1 MPAGRPRK
9 PTQLKK
15 LGGTAQPSRLNPME
29 PVPAVALGLPPE
41 WLSATAKEYWQEIGG
56 LLLQMKLVSY
66 GDTAAMTLLCDV
78 LAQWVSVR
86 VTIAKKGRVYEL
98 LSDGGKVFRARPE
111 VAMEADLWRR
121 ASAMLVQFGL
131 TPSARSKVSALG
143 AAEEKDP
150 LAALIDEAK

>member
-1 MPAGRPRK
+1 MAAGRPRK
-9 PTQLKK
+9 PTTLKK
-15 LGGTAQPSRLNPME
+15 LGGTLQPSRTNPLE
-29 PVPAVALGLPPE
+29 PVPDVALGLPPE

-56 LLLQMKLVSY
+56 ILLQMKLISY
-66 GDTAAMTLLCDV
+66 ADTAAMTLLTDV

-121 ASAMLVQFGL
+121 AQRMLVEFGL
-131 TPSARSKVSALG
+131 TPASRSKVSALVVK
-143 AAEEKDP
+143 EEKDP
-150 LAALIDEAK
+150 LSALMDEAK

>member
-1 MPAGRPRK
+1 MAAGRPRK
-9 PTQLKK
+9 PTTLKK
-15 LGGTAQPSRLNPME
+15 LGGTLQPSRTNPLE
-29 PVPAVALGLPPE
+29 PIPDVALGLPPE

-56 LLLQMKLVSY
+56 ILLQMKLISY
-66 GDTAAMTLLCDV
+66 ADTAAMTLLTDV

-121 ASAMLVQFGL
+121 AQRMLVEFGL
-131 TPSARSKVSALG
+131 TPASRSKVSALVVK
-143 AAEEKDP
+143 EEKDP
-150 LAALIDEAK
+150 LSALMDEAK